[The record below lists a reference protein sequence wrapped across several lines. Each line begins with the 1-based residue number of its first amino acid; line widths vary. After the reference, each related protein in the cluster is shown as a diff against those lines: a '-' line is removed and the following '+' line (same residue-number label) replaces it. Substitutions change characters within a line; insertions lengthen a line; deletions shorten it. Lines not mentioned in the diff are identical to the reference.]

1 MKRSLRIGAMSGP
14 PAGRSR
20 DGSRRISFDVHIG
33 APPPPHAYHVPP
45 QPGPGYLWVEGYQYP
60 QGSHYQWHDGYWT
73 RPPYQGAY
81 WVAPY
86 HTNGRSLAGHGK
98 APTATSLMIIDGTTA
113 MSGIIGAIRISRNAT
128 TIAGEP

>member
-1 MKRSLRIGAMSGP
+1 MTRLLRIGAIS
-14 PAGRSR
+14 ALLLAAAATAHAQ
-20 DGSRRISFDVHIG
+20 ISFDVHIG

-45 QPGPGYLWVEGYQYP
+45 QPGPGYVWVEGYQYP

-86 HTNGRSLAGHGK
+86 HTNGQYFAGRWEGSHGNV
-98 APTATSLMIIDGTTA
+98 AHDHRWDHGNE
-113 MSGIIGAIRISRNAT
+113 RDYHRNPHQT
-128 TIAGEP
+128 ERHDNRH